1 MWKIK
6 KTKLYIYL
14 QNVTCSD
21 SFQFQNTNDILS
33 QHKQWMDRP
42 TALVHQI
49 IPCILRNNILIGT
62 FQKMDTP
69 R

>member
-1 MWKIK
+1 M
-6 KTKLYIYL
+6 
-14 QNVTCSD
+14 QTCSD